1 MQDALMIKQATFDT
15 IQEAARLLQAGE
27 LVAFPTETVYGL
39 GADATDAKAV
49 SKIYAL
55 KNRPSFNPLICHVP
69 DLAAAQE
76 LAVFD
81 ERARVIAQT
90 FWPGPLT
97 LVLPQQPDNPVAEIA
112 TAGLPTIAVRVPHHP
127 TALAL
132 LTAAGRPIVAPSANP
147 SGNVSPTS
155 ALHVAKSFG
164 DRAPFILADGS
175 STVGLES
182 TILDLSHDT
191 PILLRPGSV
200 TREDIEDLIGPIQLP
215 AQANPDQVTAPG
227 QLARHYATETPLR
240 LKAVDVRADEAL
252 LAFGNINFIGVAGIG
267 FAKDMPGHLYRNLSP
282 EGDLNE
288 AAANLF
294 RMMRELDQSGAPSI
308 AVMGIPDVG
317 IGRAIN
323 DRLQRA
329 ATPA

>member
-1 MQDALMIKQATFDT
+1 MIKQATADT

-39 GADATDAKAV
+39 GADATHAQAV
-49 SKIYAL
+49 TKIYTL

-69 DLAAAQE
+69 DLDAVTQ
-76 LAVFD
+76 LAVCN
-81 ERARVIAQT
+81 ERTRAIAQA

-97 LVLPQQPDNPVAEIA
+97 LVLPQLPDNGVAEIA
-112 TAGLPTIAVRVPHHP
+112 TAGLPTIAVRVPQHP

-132 LTAAGRPIVAPSANP
+132 LKAVGRPVVAPSANP
-147 SGNVSPTS
+147 SGEVSPTS
-155 ALHVAKSFG
+155 ALHVAKSFA

-175 STVGLES
+175 STVGVES
-182 TILDLSHDT
+182 TILDLSQEM

-200 TREDIEDLIGPIQLP
+200 TREEIEAVIGPVQLP
-215 AQANPDQVTAPG
+215 TSANPDQITAPG
-227 QLARHYATETPLR
+227 QLTRHYATDTPLR
-240 LKAVDVRADEAL
+240 LKAVDVRAGEAL
-252 LAFGNINFIGVAGIG
+252 LAFGSVKFIGVAGIG
-267 FAKDMPGHLYRNLSP
+267 FAKDMPAHLYRNLSA

-294 RMMRELDQSGAPSI
+294 RMMRDLDQSGASSI
-308 AVMGIPDVG
+308 AVMAIPDTG
-317 IGRAIN
+317 IGLAIN

-329 ATPA
+329 ATLA